1 MKTTETTTQH
11 TPGPWLAGQTITA
24 ADPDRAPGSY
34 ERITI
39 ASRVNNMA
47 NARLISAAPELLNS
61 LENILAANPDLAEV
75 ADEARA
81 AIAKAKGPT
90 EYDVAAQEA
99 AAWRAKA
106 ARDDHPGRG
115 FCLEQAERWEARA
128 IAKAKGGAR

>member
-47 NARLISAAPELLNS
+47 NARLIAAAPELLAALIGL
-61 LENILAANPDLAEV
+61 LEQADLGEVDAETAPLV
-75 ADEARA
+75 EAARA
-81 AIAKAKGPT
+81 AIAKAT
-90 EYDVAAQEA
+90 
-99 AAWRAKA
+99 
-106 ARDDHPGRG
+106 
-115 FCLEQAERWEARA
+115 
-128 IAKAKGGAR
+128 GGAQ